1 MNALQQILDST
12 NFPLLSALIL
22 GLLTAISPC
31 PLATNIT
38 AIGFISKDIQS
49 KRRVLFNGLFYTLG
63 RVISYTVL
71 AWVLIALLKEG
82 ESIFKIEKVVARY
95 GEMILAPIMLLIGAF
110 MLWGKYI
117 HLPKFGLSIKQ
128 EKMKKKNYLSV
139 LILGFLFA
147 LAFCP
152 SSGVFFFGMLVP
164 MDKKKKTGYLLPIV
178 FSIATAL
185 PVIIVAF
192 LLAFSISS
200 IGKFYNKM
208 TVIEKWIRIVVG
220 VLFVAIGVYY
230 LIIFFF

>member
-110 MLWGKYI
+110 MLWGKHI
-117 HLPKFGLSIKQ
+117 PLPKFGLSIKQ

-147 LAFCP
+147 LSFCP

-164 MDKKKKTGYLLPIV
+164 MAVVAKTGYLLPIV
-178 FSIATAL
+178 FSIATAM

>member
-1 MNALQQILDST
+1 MNALQQILDAT

-71 AWVLIALLKEG
+71 AWILIALLKEG

-95 GEMILAPIMLLIGAF
+95 GEMILAPIMFLIGAF
-110 MLWGKYI
+110 MLWGKHI
-117 HLPKFGLSIKQ
+117 PLPKFGLNVREDKV
-128 EKMKKKNYLSV
+128 KKKNYLSA
-139 LILGFLFA
+139 LLLGILFA

-152 SSGVFFFGMLVP
+152 TSGVFFFGMLVP
-164 MDKKKKTGYLLPIV
+164 MSVVSDVGYLLPII

-192 LLAFSISS
+192 ILAFGIAS
-200 IGKFYNKM
+200 IGSFYNKM
-208 TVIEKWIRIVVG
+208 TIVEKWIRIVVG
-220 VLFVAIGVYY
+220 ILFIAIGLYY
-230 LIIFFF
+230 LWIFFF

>member
-1 MNALQQILDST
+1 MNALQQILDAT

-71 AWVLIALLKEG
+71 AWILIALLKEG

-95 GEMILAPIMLLIGAF
+95 GEMILAPIMFLIGAF
-110 MLWGKYI
+110 MLWGKHI
-117 HLPKFGLSIKQ
+117 PLPKFGLNVREDKV
-128 EKMKKKNYLSV
+128 KKKNYLSA
-139 LILGFLFA
+139 LLLGILFA

-152 SSGVFFFGMLVP
+152 TSGVFFFGMLVP
-164 MDKKKKTGYLLPIV
+164 MSVVSDMGYLLPII

-192 LLAFSISS
+192 ILAFGIAS
-200 IGKFYNKM
+200 IGSFYNKM
-208 TVIEKWIRIVVG
+208 TIVEKWIRIVVG
-220 VLFVAIGVYY
+220 ILFIAIGLYY
-230 LIIFFF
+230 LWIFFF